1 MYTHTHTHTYVKLNH
16 FVVHLKLKQHG
27 ESITLQFFKRFWNV
41 LHRKRVFTLLTSQDM
56 EAT

>member
-16 FVVHLKLKQHG
+16 FVIHLKLKQHC

-41 LHRKRVFTLLTSQDM
+41 LHSKRVFTLFTSQDM